1 MKVIRCG
8 VLVVSCF
15 VVLFLAAA
23 GAVIAAPIVS
33 VDVDPLTLGIQ
44 SELQLVVGMPL
55 TVDIV
60 ISGVDVAN
68 PLNAFAFDL
77 DFAPLVL
84 DPSGGVGGGFLLPT
98 VLVIESDLTAPDV
111 NISETTLGPL
121 GAVGSGILATISF
134 TTIGVGSS
142 VLDLNDVLL
151 SAPFG
156 VPIVP
161 LSINDAMVSTVAT
174 AVPLPP
180 TLFLFA
186 AGIGLLGARL
196 RKRNFRLWYGSARLL
211 PGR

>member
-1 MKVIRCG
+1 MKITTCG
-8 VLVVSCF
+8 VFVVSFF
-15 VVLFLAAA
+15 VVLWLATMGSA
-23 GAVIAAPIVS
+23 IAAPVVS
-33 VDVDPLTLGIQ
+33 VDVDPFTPGVQSDIQ
-44 SELQLVVGMPL
+44 LLVGMPL

-60 ISGVDVAN
+60 ISGVDPAS

-77 DFAPLVL
+77 DFPPLL
-84 DPSGGVGGGFLLPT
+84 LNPTGGVGGGFLLPT
-98 VLVIESDLTAPDV
+98 VLPIESELTAPDV
-111 NISETTLGPL
+111 NFAESTLGPL

-134 TTIGVGSS
+134 DTFGVGTGT
-142 VLDLNDVLL
+142 LDLNDVLL

-161 LSINDAMVSTVAT
+161 ISINDAMVTTMAA

-186 AGIGLLGARL
+186 SGIGVLAARPRKKNL
-196 RKRNFRLWYGSARLL
+196 RLCPQP